1 MRNEAEEGR
10 ETADK
15 WLPCPSGQ
23 TEHGLLSVPVS
34 GKNESSSF
42 FLRFRPGSSEHSDRE
57 DSGSGFPS
65 PDGRSSG
72 SRCSSQDPEAL
83 RTEAAGR
90 DQTERSQSVYKLMPV
105 GMTLHKEE
113 VCETFRERL
122 TR

>member
-42 FLRFRPGSSEHSDRE
+42 FCASDPDRQNIQTEKILAADFLR
-57 DSGSGFPS
+57 
-65 PDGRSSG
+65 
-72 SRCSSQDPEAL
+72 
-83 RTEAAGR
+83 RTEDHPDPDVLRRILRLCGLKPLGR
-90 DQTERSQSVYKLMPV
+90 IKRNAVNLIIS
-105 GMTLHKEE
+105 
-113 VCETFRERL
+113 
-122 TR
+122 